1 MKKLL
6 PVLLALYAA
15 MSFAQTSASDTVGG
29 KITFSRREFL
39 GDNQL
44 YNNQFQ
50 TPPLLK
56 MGEFYRMKL
65 SDISLQTPTFNIPAL
80 SFRYTPQI
88 NLTDNL
94 YNQYAV
100 NDWSWINTSRT
111 ANNYYGLGGV
121 YLVGANYNMKLGNFG
136 ILTGGVFA
144 SKYNI
149 YNNFGSSAGLNGN
162 LKIRLT
168 DRISIN
174 TFGQY
179 STGGAKNGIPPY
191 LSAMYPNSF
200 YGGSFEFKVTDKWGI
215 ITGAEQEFDVFSRK
229 WVTRPFIMPVFYGH

>member
-1 MKKLL
+1 MKKVQLI
-6 PVLLALYAA
+6 VLAFYATTC
-15 MSFAQTSASDTVGG
+15 FAQTSKDSIGG
-29 KITFSRREFL
+29 NMTFGRGGFL

-44 YNNQFQ
+44 YNNRFQ
-50 TPPLLK
+50 TPSLLK
-56 MGEFYRMKL
+56 MNEFFRMEQFNQ
-65 SDISLQTPTFNIPAL
+65 SLQTPTFNLSSL
-80 SFRYTPQI
+80 SFKDIPPI

-94 YNQYAV
+94 HNQYTV

-111 ANNYYGLGGV
+111 TNNYYGLGGV
-121 YLVGANYNMKLGNFG
+121 YMVNANYSVKLGNSG
-136 ILTGGVFA
+136 VITGGVFA

-149 YNNFGSSAGLNGN
+149 YNNFGNSTGLNGN

-179 STGGAKNGIPPY
+179 SLSGAKNGIPPY
-191 LSAMYPNSF
+191 LSTMYPNSF
-200 YGGSFEFKVTDKWGI
+200 YGGSIEFKVTDKWGI
-215 ITGAEQEFDVFSRK
+215 ITGAQQEFDVFSRK